1 MTEQRL
7 AELIMASHRALRR
20 PDLDPRVR
28 LLIGRI
34 LARAQARVRE
44 MLG

>member
-1 MTEQRL
+1 MTETRL
-7 AELIMASHRALRR
+7 AELIMASHKALRR

-28 LLIGRI
+28 LLVSRI

-44 MLG
+44 MMG